1 MRSLKA
7 FTLASCL
14 GLLTLLVPTANA
26 DTWNKKTILTVNE
39 AISVPAPHQKAGMI
53 LKPGKYVIK
62 LADSPS
68 NRHIVQIFN
77 EGENHLI
84 TTILAIPNYRLEPT
98 GDSKFTF
105 WETPAGQPKALR
117 AWFYPGDNFGQEF
130 VYSPAQATEIAKAS
144 GEQVPMTE
152 AGQES
157 FSKAEVASVDK
168 TGTKRELDRKTYQ
181 PEQKTAQLQQ
191 PKPEVREQPQAAQP
205 QQELYAQN
213 RMPVEQSAHRE
224 LPATASP
231 MPLFGLIG
239 LGGLSGAFLVRSIAN
254 RLK

>member
-1 MRSLKA
+1 
-7 FTLASCL
+7 
-14 GLLTLLVPTANA
+14 
-26 DTWNKKTILTVNE
+26 
-39 AISVPAPHQKAGMI
+39 
-53 LKPGKYVIK
+53 
-62 LADSPS
+62 
-68 NRHIVQIFN
+68 
-77 EGENHLI
+77 
-84 TTILAIPNYRLEPT
+84 
-98 GDSKFTF
+98 
-105 WETPAGQPKALR
+105 
-117 AWFYPGDNFGQEF
+117 
-130 VYSPAQATEIAKAS
+130 
-144 GEQVPMTE
+144 MTE